1 MIMHSLPAL
10 AVLAALVASCLVLQL
25 ADRRRQFHQQEE
37 LRDMLQ
43 LGLVLMQGVQR
54 HRALGAQT
62 SAEALHSRR
71 KLEAELEHAWR
82 AWPETGDYRT
92 WQDLLRT
99 PEDFD
104 GHCRLLEKLLAH
116 IQHLDLQRCHLLKLT
131 PEVAERCWQ
140 VEELGRLR
148 GLSVRV
154 AAQQHCPLELRIQL
168 QYLHDRLLKDADA
181 SLRNALGRLSHDLLG
196 VQRTTLQPA
205 ELYALLTPLIDARI
219 EAIQSRI
226 RQAGHPRAS

>member
-1 MIMHSLPAL
+1 MIMQSLPAL
-10 AVLAALVASCLVLQL
+10 AVLASLAVSCIVLWL
-25 ADRRRQFHQQEE
+25 ADRRRQFRKQEE
-37 LRDMLQ
+37 LRAMLQ

-62 SAEALHSRR
+62 SAEALHNRQ
-71 KLEAELEHAWR
+71 KLEAQLELSWR
-82 AWPETGDYRT
+82 AWTDAGNYRA
-92 WQDLLRT
+92 WQGLLRT

-104 GHCRLLEKLLAH
+104 EHCRLLEKLLAH
-116 IQHLDLQRCHLLKLT
+116 IQLLDLQRCHLLKLT
-131 PEVAERCWQ
+131 PEVAERSWQ

-148 GLSVRV
+148 GLSIR
-154 AAQQHCPLELRIQL
+154 AAVQHHCPLELSIQM
-168 QYLHDRLLKDADA
+168 QYLHDRLLKDADVP
-181 SLRNALGRLSHDLLG
+181 LRTALGRLSDELLG

-226 RQAGHPRAS
+226 